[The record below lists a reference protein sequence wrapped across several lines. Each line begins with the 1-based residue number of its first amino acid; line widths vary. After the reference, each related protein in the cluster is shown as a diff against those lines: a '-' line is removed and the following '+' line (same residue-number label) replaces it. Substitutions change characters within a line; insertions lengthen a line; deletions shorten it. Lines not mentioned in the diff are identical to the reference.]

1 MKNPLTSWAGWIGLI
16 GTAATILGAIG
27 ASCGG
32 GAICGGIGVAGLV
45 LSNVAHSL
53 GNIASADGGH

>member
-1 MKNPLTSWAGWIGLI
+1 MQHWKTSLAGWVGLI

-45 LSNVAHSL
+45 LSNIAHSL